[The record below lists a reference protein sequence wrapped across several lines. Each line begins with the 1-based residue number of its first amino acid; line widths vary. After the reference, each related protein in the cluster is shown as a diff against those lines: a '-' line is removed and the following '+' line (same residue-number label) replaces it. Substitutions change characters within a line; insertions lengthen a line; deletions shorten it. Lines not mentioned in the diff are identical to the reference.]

1 MIDIDIGN
9 QVYDLDPL
17 MKEVSVSFSSDC
29 RYLVA
34 CDDYALKFYMLDD
47 YFVSKARKIVDCTH
61 ADPLIW

>member
-47 YFVSKARKIVDCTH
+47 YFLSKARKIFDFMH